1 MPSTKKQFVMLI
13 WELWPEELKIFM
25 LPMGTALAE
34 LARLSDGCYINGGNL
49 SDDHPIFLLNEKLEE
64 VNPFEGTSTKD
75 QHITAIYR
83 CGWYL

>member
-1 MPSTKKQFVMLI
+1 MPSTKEQFVMLI
-13 WELWPEELKIFM
+13 WKLCPGELKLF
-25 LPMGTALAE
+25 LLQEDSELAE
-34 LARLSDGCYINGGNL
+34 LAKLSDECYINYDEL

-83 CGWYL
+83 CGWHL